1 MSLKQAFP
9 TLGAILVLLLPLSG
23 AQALFLG
30 LLLAVGFG
38 WTRDSGKL
46 TPKLLQLSII
56 GLGAGMNIESVIR
69 TGVEGIGYTL
79 ASLLMA
85 MMIGFALQKLLRVG
99 RQEAV
104 LITAGTAIC
113 GGSAIAAIGPAIGAT
128 TLSMSVALG
137 TVFVLNSVALLIFP
151 SIGHALALTQEQF
164 GLWSALAIHDTSSVV
179 GATLAYGPE
188 AAQIGTTVKL
198 SRTLWIIPLTFIASR
213 WFSGHSSGTSRR
225 QIKKPWFIIGF
236 LGLAALVTWAPAL
249 QPAGRS
255 LEWIS
260 RRALVL
266 TLFLIGLGLSR
277 ERVRQVGLRPFV
289 FGIALWVI
297 LAVAGALG
305 VMLI

>member
-38 WTRDSGKL
+38 WARDSGKL

-213 WFSGHSSGTSRR
+213 WFSGPSSGTSRR

-255 LEWIS
+255 IEWIS

-289 FGIALWVI
+289 FGVALWVI